1 MQKFKKILV
10 ERLEKEFPKKKIDFQ
25 VVGDDN
31 DIRSQELIIKIG
43 SKKHSVNVYDLEM
56 IYEEYKISHNVDYR
70 ELMLETVMKKIS
82 EIKLLNKPQ
91 KNDEKHN

>member
-43 SKKHSVNVYDLEM
+43 SKKHRINVYDLEM